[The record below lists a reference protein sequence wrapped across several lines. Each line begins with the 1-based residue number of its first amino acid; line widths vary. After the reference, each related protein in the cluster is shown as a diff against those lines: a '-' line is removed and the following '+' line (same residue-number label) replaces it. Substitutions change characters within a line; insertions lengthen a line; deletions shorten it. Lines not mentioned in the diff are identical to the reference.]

1 MNFTRKAFL
10 FLTLTFLTLTL
21 TLTSTGSAQD
31 LSANGAT
38 VDDGKYTI
46 LNHKFGDP
54 HNAFQNIW
62 TWRVGQHWGWGSYI
76 NKVGKDSINSALGTL
91 GWRWSRPDP
100 DTNLPVIIWDNDQ
113 VVTNASWTI
122 NGDSNRSLRVGYN
135 MWFHDPVQQID
146 GLDYRDSPKAR
157 IALWLHEE
165 GDMAPAGTLQETIYI
180 SGVRWQLYRYQ
191 ASRSNDWDVFTFR
204 ATNGSV
210 NHTELKL
217 HEFMHHIV
225 YAKGWMTNDRL
236 LSGVD
241 FGCHVDEAK
250 HTLFQVENFYID
262 VNSRNTPAEPEPQT
276 SRETMYVSGRNL
288 YSPTG
293 EKVVLRGVNEM
304 FTWTPSRQDRTRA
317 IREIGKSGA
326 NCVRIVWL
334 TSDSAEDLDQ
344 ILTKCLEHN
353 MIPMPELHDATGNFS
368 KVGALVDY
376 WTRSDVVEVL
386 KKHEKWLLLN
396 IANEAGGIGVP
407 DSTFVDTYKD
417 AITRIRGT
425 GIQAPL
431 VIDATAFGQ
440 NYQQLF
446 RNWRGLVN
454 HDPESSL
461 MFSVHTYWSGT
472 IWELEDIYEEIVQEV
487 INNNIPLIFGEGPTP
502 TAFDCDVVSPY
513 QYALRRLQE
522 EEIGWLAWSWGLTK
536 NNDCGSRGGRN
547 QFDITTD
554 GNYGNWNTRY
564 ARELMADDPNSLR
577 NTSIRPEGLR

>member
-1 MNFTRKAFL
+1 
-10 FLTLTFLTLTL
+10 
-21 TLTSTGSAQD
+21 
-31 LSANGAT
+31 
-38 VDDGKYTI
+38 
-46 LNHKFGDP
+46 
-54 HNAFQNIW
+54 
-62 TWRVGQHWGWGSYI
+62 
-76 NKVGKDSINSALGTL
+76 
-91 GWRWSRPDP
+91 
-100 DTNLPVIIWDNDQ
+100 
-113 VVTNASWTI
+113 
-122 NGDSNRSLRVGYN
+122 
-135 MWFHDPVQQID
+135 
-146 GLDYRDSPKAR
+146 
-157 IALWLHEE
+157 
-165 GDMAPAGTLQETIYI
+165 
-180 SGVRWQLYRYQ
+180 
-191 ASRSNDWDVFTFR
+191 
-204 ATNGSV
+204 
-210 NHTELKL
+210 
-217 HEFMHHIV
+217 
-225 YAKGWMTNDRL
+225 MTNDRL

-536 NNDCGSRGGRN
+536 NNACGSRGGRN

>member
-1 MNFTRKAFL
+1 MNFTSKALL
-10 FLTLTFLTLTL
+10 FLTFTFLTLTL
-21 TLTSTGSAQD
+21 FLTSTASAQD

-54 HNAFQNIW
+54 DAFQNIW
-62 TWRVGQHWGWGSYI
+62 TWRVGEHWGWGSYI
-76 NKVGKDSINSALGTL
+76 NKVGRDSINSALGTL

-100 DTNLPVIIWDNDQ
+100 DTQLPVIIWNDDQ
-113 VVTNASWTI
+113 VVTNASWRI
-122 NGDSNRSLRVGYN
+122 NDDRNRSLRVGYN

-165 GDMAPAGTLQETIYI
+165 GDMAPAGTLQETVFV
-180 SGVRWQLYRYQ
+180 SGLPWQLYRYQ
-191 ASRSNDWDVFTFR
+191 ANDSNDWDVFTFR
-204 ATNGSV
+204 APNGSV

-225 YAKGWMTNDRL
+225 YVKGWMTNDRL

-241 FGCHVDEAK
+241 FGCHVDEAR
-250 HTLFQVENFYID
+250 HTLFEVENFYID
-262 VNSRNTPAEPEPQT
+262 VNSDNTPAEPEPQT

-304 FTWTPSRQDRTRA
+304 FTWTPSRQDRARA

-368 KVGALVDY
+368 KVGELVDY